1 METMDADVPRSLR
14 IGDAAPNFTAR
25 TTQGAMSLDQYRGRW
40 VVFFS
45 HPADF
50 TPVCT
55 SEFVALA
62 KAAPQFE
69 ELDCAL
75 LGLSVDSLY
84 SHVAWLRAIKDV
96 FGVEVP
102 FPVVE
107 DPSMAVGYAYGMLD
121 EQAGDASAVRAT
133 YFIDPEGIIRALNWY
148 PMNVGRSVDEML
160 RTVRALQRSADGQAY
175 TPADWQPGD
184 DVLLPPALPCSADA
198 AVEKLRV
205 FAQPQRLMI
214 LSYLLGGERQVA
226 DIEAATGV
234 TQPALS
240 QQLAELRRAELVKT
254 RREAKQVHYR
264 LADDAAAMCV
274 RTLEAIFGADDLAVH
289 EAAPASRPSRARG
302 ASAATRP
309 QNIGAAVF
317 ARVG

>member
-1 METMDADVPRSLR
+1 MDADAPRSLR
-14 IGDAAPNFTAR
+14 IGDVAPNFTAR
-25 TTQGAMSLDQYRGRW
+25 TTQGEMTLDQYRGRW

-50 TPVCT
+50 TPVCI
-55 SEFVALA
+55 SEFVALT

-175 TPADWQPGD
+175 MPADWQPGD
-184 DVLLPPALPCSADA
+184 DVLLPPALPGNA
-198 AVEKLRV
+198 
-205 FAQPQRLMI
+205 
-214 LSYLLGGERQVA
+214 
-226 DIEAATGV
+226 
-234 TQPALS
+234 
-240 QQLAELRRAELVKT
+240 
-254 RREAKQVHYR
+254 
-264 LADDAAAMCV
+264 
-274 RTLEAIFGADDLAVH
+274 GADWFHQLKAD
-289 EAAPASRPSRARG
+289 R
-302 ASAATRP
+302 
-309 QNIGAAVF
+309 
-317 ARVG
+317 

>member
-1 METMDADVPRSLR
+1 MEPMDADTPRSLR
-14 IGDAAPNFTAR
+14 IGDVAPNFTAR
-25 TTQGAMSLDQYRGRW
+25 TTQGEMTLDQYRGRW

-69 ELDCAL
+69 ELDCVL

-84 SHVAWLRAIKDV
+84 SHVAWLRAIKDF

-121 EQAGDASAVRAT
+121 AQAGDASAVRAT
-133 YFIDPEGIIRALNWY
+133 YFIDPEGIIRALTWY
-148 PMNVGRSVDEML
+148 PMNVGRSIDEML
-160 RTVRALQRSADGQAY
+160 RTIRALQRSADGRAY

-184 DVLLPPALPCSADA
+184 DVLLPPALPAGA
-198 AVEKLRV
+198 
-205 FAQPQRLMI
+205 
-214 LSYLLGGERQVA
+214 
-226 DIEAATGV
+226 
-234 TQPALS
+234 
-240 QQLAELRRAELVKT
+240 
-254 RREAKQVHYR
+254 
-264 LADDAAAMCV
+264 
-274 RTLEAIFGADDLAVH
+274 GADWFHQLKAD
-289 EAAPASRPSRARG
+289 R
-302 ASAATRP
+302 
-309 QNIGAAVF
+309 
-317 ARVG
+317 

>member
-1 METMDADVPRSLR
+1 MDADVPRSLR
-14 IGDAAPNFTAR
+14 IGDAAPNFIAR
-25 TTQGAMSLDQYRGRW
+25 TTQGEMSLDQYRGRW

-69 ELDCAL
+69 ELDCVL

-148 PMNVGRSVDEML
+148 PMSVGRSVDEML
-160 RTVRALQRSADGQAY
+160 RTVRALQRSADGQVY

-184 DVLLPPALPCSADA
+184 DVLLPPALPGSAGDDWFHQL
-198 AVEKLRV
+198 K
-205 FAQPQRLMI
+205 
-214 LSYLLGGERQVA
+214 A
-226 DIEAATGV
+226 D
-234 TQPALS
+234 
-240 QQLAELRRAELVKT
+240 R
-254 RREAKQVHYR
+254 
-264 LADDAAAMCV
+264 
-274 RTLEAIFGADDLAVH
+274 
-289 EAAPASRPSRARG
+289 
-302 ASAATRP
+302 
-309 QNIGAAVF
+309 
-317 ARVG
+317 